1 MWSRVLAPFSRS
13 SGRVNSFGLWLIPS
27 TDGTNST
34 ALGVMALM
42 ARHGGPLDSLC
53 RHVEL
58 GGHLITISAT
68 IFLPAAMGFWI
79 CFGYPCRGGYRFFS
93 VKDGEPQS

>member
-1 MWSRVLAPFSRS
+1 MEAR
-13 SGRVNSFGLWLIPS
+13 GRVDAAW
-27 TDGTNST
+27 
-34 ALGVMALM
+34 AQALM